1 MYLFHN
7 KSKLQPVREGEPI
20 RRQRVPLE
28 RHGYLRRVRQLVPV
42 DATFGLCRS
51 RRILG
56 ARDGSW
62 ESLWVNHPVSRVH
75 FTATPSSRR
84 RVDGVGA
91 MLQQWWET
99 RRDNLIYALQ
109 EARSCKYCMTSD
121 RSDIPPTTC
130 VEIHQCVGCTRQFF
144 RRVDGV
150 EDDAMIRHERGVI
163 F

>member
-1 MYLFHN
+1 MSYCSMYLFHN

-28 RHGYLRRVRQLVPV
+28 SDSDFGRVRQLVPV
-42 DATFGLCRS
+42 DATFGLCRG

-75 FTATPSSRR
+75 FTKSFLGDDAAVLLPGSVERCGTDTATPSSRR

-91 MLQQWWET
+91 ML
-99 RRDNLIYALQ
+99 
-109 EARSCKYCMTSD
+109 
-121 RSDIPPTTC
+121 
-130 VEIHQCVGCTRQFF
+130 
-144 RRVDGV
+144 
-150 EDDAMIRHERGVI
+150 
-163 F
+163 